1 MRIATGIFTA
11 IAFAVALNGASAS
24 AQSESATAVIDKL
37 DATLVEVMRNATSLG
52 FAGRAEKLAPVLKQ
66 SYDLEV
72 MGRTAVGLAWESA
85 TSEQKA
91 KLVELFERFTVANY
105 ASRFKDFNGE
115 KFEILRERDAP
126 QGKIVS
132 TRIVRLEKPPVK
144 IDYVMRPRGDTY
156 RVVDVFLDSAISEVA
171 TRRSEFTSIISRS
184 GFGGLL
190 DSLRAASE
198 RLETEP
204 AR

>member
-1 MRIATGIFTA
+1 MKTYRRTFAA
-11 IAFAVALNGASAS
+11 IALAAVLNGAPAS
-24 AQSESATAVIDKL
+24 AHADGATEVIEKL
-37 DATLVEVMRNATSLG
+37 DATLVDVMRNAASLG
-52 FAGRAEKLAPVLKQ
+52 FSGRAAKLQPVLKE
-66 SYDLEV
+66 SYDLES
-72 MGRTAVGLAWESA
+72 MGRTAVGRAWDSA
-85 TSEQKA
+85 SAEQRA

-105 ASRFKDFNGE
+105 ASRFNDYNGQ
-115 KFEILRERDAP
+115 KFEILNERDAP

-144 IDYVMRPRGDTY
+144 IDYVMRPRGDTF

-171 TRRSEFTSIISRS
+171 TRRSEFTSIIARS

-190 DSLRAASE
+190 DSLRVASE
-198 RLETEP
+198 RLEADT

>member
-1 MRIATGIFTA
+1 VLAA
-11 IAFAVALNGASAS
+11 ALNGTPAS
-24 AQSESATAVIDKL
+24 AQANSATEVIDKL
-37 DATLVEVMRNATSLG
+37 DATLVEVMRNASALG
-52 FAGRAEKLAPVLKQ
+52 FTGRAEKLRPVLKQ
-66 SYDLEV
+66 SYDIEM
-72 MGRTAVGLAWESA
+72 MGRTAVGRAWDSA
-85 TSEQKA
+85 TAEQQA
-91 KLVELFERFTVANY
+91 SLVELFERFTVANY
-105 ASRFKDFNGE
+105 ASRFKDYDGQ
-115 KFEILRERDAP
+115 KFEILGERDAP

-132 TRIVRLEKPPVK
+132 TRIVRLEKAPVR
-144 IDYVMRPRGDTY
+144 IDYIMRQRGETF

-198 RLETEP
+198 RLERET